1 MNLKVSAFY
10 LKKQKNLFLKKK
22 KLSRCQY
29 QNKEALFTNPIFS
42 EGFGV
47 DYRYTLFY
55 VIVYNHAENDK
66 QCAGFSTTETD
77 VYQ

>member
-1 MNLKVSAFY
+1 MALAI
-10 LKKQKNLFLKKK
+10 
-22 KLSRCQY
+22 LS
-29 QNKEALFTNPIFS
+29 FS